1 MARNRGLSCGII
13 GHDDSRN
20 AACPLM
26 LYFLFNYRFFLWLMW
41 YSRLSFFSRNDDYP
55 SRICWQLTVQW
66 FSFSLF
72 SWTGNCSK
80 FFSEITAAKSGIPNS
95 NHYLNSISIVFS
107 RSNVFSGALWEPRVL
122 ASLVWHMET
131 RRGLAHSGQ
140 VLSELYFISWLP
152 VSSTPYLVR
161 GLGWSLYRNT
171 IPTLFLSLNI
181 MIRISP
187 AYSRNK
193 TLFILM
199 PFCPSQNRSSPYL
212 KKCTESFLTRC
223 LHLCFL

>member
-1 MARNRGLSCGII
+1 MYRVLVIDLGSFNVIMARNRGLSCGII

-107 RSNVFSGALWEPRVL
+107 LYSKHRFEEQRLLWCFVGAK
-122 ASLVWHMET
+122 SLSQLS
-131 RRGLAHSGQ
+131 LAHGDK
-140 VLSELYFISWLP
+140 EG
-152 VSSTPYLVR
+152 VSS
-161 GLGWSLYRNT
+161 
-171 IPTLFLSLNI
+171 
-181 MIRISP
+181 
-187 AYSRNK
+187 
-193 TLFILM
+193 
-199 PFCPSQNRSSPYL
+199 
-212 KKCTESFLTRC
+212 
-223 LHLCFL
+223 